1 MKSFEERLTSL
12 EEVTE
17 KLKAGKVSLEEAL
30 SLFEQGMKLSRG
42 LEKELSYKHKL
53 SVRVW
58 RHRQNRMIN
67 VLRMKKDRGGKIEN
81 LLKL

>member
-42 LEKELSYKHKL
+42 LEKELSRIEK
-53 SVRVW
+53 
-58 RHRQNRMIN
+58 
-67 VLRMKKDRGGKIEN
+67 KIEVLIN
-81 LLKL
+81 EPEKDNEEPILELFPELADDNQEQLT

>member
-12 EEVTE
+12 EELTE

-42 LEKELSYKHKL
+42 LEKELSRIEK
-53 SVRVW
+53 
-58 RHRQNRMIN
+58 
-67 VLRMKKDRGGKIEN
+67 KIEVLIN
-81 LLKL
+81 EPEKDNEEPILELFPELADDNREQLT

>member
-42 LEKELSYKHKL
+42 LEKELSRIEK
-53 SVRVW
+53 
-58 RHRQNRMIN
+58 
-67 VLRMKKDRGGKIEN
+67 KIEVLIN
-81 LLKL
+81 EPEKDNEEPILELFPELADDNREQLT